1 MLFIPFAGVFTVQI
15 IPTVVSNR
23 CNLRDPNYTLVV
35 TQSALQLRSASA
47 NEKLLYTWPF
57 MYIRRYGYKNG
68 ILSFDAGRKC
78 DSGEGPFQLKTDQ
91 QKGIF
96 QCISST
102 MKNWRQ
108 FIKSDDTP
116 MQITSPA
123 MIACGDSQ
131 FQVNTI

>member
-1 MLFIPFAGVFTVQI
+1 
-15 IPTVVSNR
+15 
-23 CNLRDPNYTLVV
+23 V
-35 TQSALQLRSASA
+35 TQSALQLRSAPP
-47 NEKLLYTWPF
+47 NEKLLFTWPF

-108 FIKSDDTP
+108 FIKNDETQQVS
-116 MQITSPA
+116 SPA
-123 MIACGDSQ
+123 QIACGDSQ
-131 FQVNTI
+131 FQVRHFIFMQIT

>member
-1 MLFIPFAGVFTVQI
+1 VFTVQI

-47 NEKLLYTWPF
+47 SEKLLYTWPF
-57 MYIRRYGYKNG
+57 MFIRRYGYKNG

-108 FIKSDDTP
+108 FIKSDDSQQ
-116 MQITSPA
+116 QITTPA

-131 FQVNTI
+131 FQVNQLLKTLLSVK